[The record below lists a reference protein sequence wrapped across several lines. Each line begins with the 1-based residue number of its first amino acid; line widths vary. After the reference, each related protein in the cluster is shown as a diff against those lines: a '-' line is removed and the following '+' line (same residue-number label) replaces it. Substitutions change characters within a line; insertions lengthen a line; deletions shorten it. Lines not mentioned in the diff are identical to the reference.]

1 MTRQLNHRLKNRYL
15 AIIDCRV
22 NASPAPPLRA
32 SSPSN
37 VALMNGSP
45 LPPAAPGVPN
55 MVPPTPAGGFV
66 AVNSQRH
73 HELSNPAST
82 ATRQE
87 LLSKFQTV
95 NERRPPA
102 QQVHYGDNRRQ
113 SVGQNSLHAVS
124 ALPPTISPNPADS
137 NGPRTAHY
145 SDTELPPLTS
155 AVPIPV
161 TPSSLLGTNSHRS
174 SLSQDKDDGG
184 PFKAEMVRK
193 MEQLSKNERVIP
205 PCDRCRRL
213 HMDCLKNLT
222 ACVGCTKKHA
232 KCSWKEVR
240 EEELRNGDVEN
251 PDGPSPRTLSP
262 DSHVRS
268 ASPRQLGASLP
279 PPGPAPT
286 PTPHPFPLD
295 ERIPIH
301 AREPPPG
308 IDRDRDRG
316 MEAQLQE
323 TARSGLAHA
332 HAHQRL
338 AVNDSKPADY
348 QGLTA

>member
-1 MTRQLNHRLKNRYL
+1 MTRQLNHRLKNRFQ
-15 AIIDCRV
+15 AIMDRRQ

-32 SSPSN
+32 ASPSN

-55 MVPPTPAGGFV
+55 MVPSAPAGGFV

-73 HELSNPAST
+73 HETSNPTSS

-95 NERRPPA
+95 NDRRPPA
-102 QQVHYGDNRRQ
+102 QQVHYPDNRRH
-113 SVGQNSLHAVS
+113 SVSQPTLHAVPSLPS
-124 ALPPTISPNPADS
+124 AVSPNPAEP
-137 NGPRTAHY
+137 NGSRPGHY
-145 SDTELPPLTS
+145 SDTELPPMAS
-155 AVPIPV
+155 AVPIPG
-161 TPSSLLGTNSHRS
+161 TPSNLLGNNNQRS
-174 SLSQDKDDGG
+174 SQSQEKDDGG

-193 MEQLSKNERVIP
+193 MEQLSKNERVMP

-240 EEELRNGDVEN
+240 EEELRNGDMEKS
-251 PDGPSPRTLSP
+251 DGPSPISSTLSP
-262 DSHVRS
+262 DPHVRPS
-268 ASPRQLGASLP
+268 SPRQHVTPLP
-279 PPGPAPT
+279 PPGQAAPPAQI
-286 PTPHPFPLD
+286 PFQLE

-301 AREPPPG
+301 GREPPPG

-338 AVNDSKPADY
+338 DNSKPPDY
-348 QGLTA
+348 TAMTA